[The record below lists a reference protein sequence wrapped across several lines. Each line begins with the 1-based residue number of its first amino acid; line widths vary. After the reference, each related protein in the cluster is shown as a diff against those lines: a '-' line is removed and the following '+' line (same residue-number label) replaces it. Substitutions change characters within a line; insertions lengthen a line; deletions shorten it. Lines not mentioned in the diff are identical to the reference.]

1 MIATMDLPKKK
12 SLFGARKAGEILKIN
27 RAESFSPVDSFQMA
41 KQHNAKENLQVT
53 LHAKQRYIQRF
64 LYPEKFDHLDRCSKE
79 KCPVCDKMNRQIQDE
94 IRIRQDSLNQEIL
107 QIAKNAPEIL
117 MLDEKIRTFVKQKY
131 NQNSPLRLFYTSR
144 IIFVIQD
151 DISNNSSAIVTLIP
165 MKSRLGYEIKRQ
177 INVQQQVG

>member
-1 MIATMDLPKKK
+1 MIATLNPPKK
-12 SLFGARKAGEILKIN
+12 SLFGARKSSDVLKIN
-27 RAESFSPVDSFQMA
+27 RVEISDPVDSFLAA
-41 KQHNAKENLQVT
+41 KRHNAKENLTVT

-94 IRIRQDSLNQEIL
+94 IRIRQNSLNEEIL

-117 MLDEKIRTFVKQKY
+117 MLDRDIRTFIKQKY
-131 NQNSPLRLFYTSR
+131 NQNLPLRLMYTSR

-177 INVQQQVG
+177 LNVQQVG